1 MNKTKIIVAGV
12 LTVALVAAIVFYMQS
27 PQPPKRPQEP
37 KQPYAYSSEEVKISN
52 DSANVTLSGTL
63 TLPKGKGNFPA
74 VVLITGSGPQD
85 RNEEVFG
92 HKIFLVISDYLTN
105 NGIAVLRYDDRGVG
119 KSTGNFKTGTTHDF
133 SNDAESAVAY
143 LKTRKEIN
151 KDKIGLV
158 GHSEGGIIAPM
169 VSTRSGDI
177 AFMVL
182 LAAPGMEA
190 KKLLLLQD
198 ELIARSFG
206 VSEPEIRKLLAIN
219 KGAYKMVSESGDLK
233 LLKADLTEYAKKR
246 TVLEVPKE
254 LLPPN
259 MSKEQ
264 MIASQIENLS
274 SPWFQYLIKY
284 DLVHTL
290 EKVTCPVLAL
300 NGEKDLQVPP
310 RENLA
315 GIKQAINRGGNDQ
328 VTIKELANLNHFFQE
343 SEIGSPKE
351 YAVIEQT
358 FSPLALEEMTRWI
371 LER

>member
-1 MNKTKIIVAGV
+1 MNKTKLILAGFV
-12 LTVALVAAIVFYMQS
+12 TVALIAAIVLYMQS
-27 PQPPKRPQEP
+27 PQPTERPQEP
-37 KQPYAYSSEEVKISN
+37 KKPYPYSSEDVEFRN
-52 DSANVTLSGTL
+52 DSAKITLSGTL
-63 TLPKGKGNFPA
+63 TLPKGEGNFPA
-74 VVLITGSGPQD
+74 VILITGSGPQD

-92 HKIFLVISDYLTN
+92 HKIFLVISDYLTK

-119 KSTGNFKTGTTHDF
+119 KSTGDFKTATSYDF

-151 KDKIGLV
+151 KNKIGLV
-158 GHSEGGIIAPM
+158 GHSEGGMIAPM
-169 VSTRSGDI
+169 VSIRSKDI

-182 LAAPGMEA
+182 LAAPGIEA
-190 KKLLLLQD
+190 KKLLLMQD

-206 VSEPEIRKLLAIN
+206 VSEPEIRKFLAIN
-219 KGAYKMVSESGDLK
+219 EQAYKMVSESGDLK
-233 LLKADLTEYAKKR
+233 KLKSNLTAYVKKR

-259 MSKEQ
+259 MTKEQ
-264 MIASQIENLS
+264 MIAAQIESLS

-284 DLVHTL
+284 DQAQDL

-310 RENLA
+310 ENLA
-315 GIKQAINRGGNDQ
+315 VIKQAINRGGNGQ
-328 VTIKELANLNHFFQE
+328 VTIKELPNLNHFFQKCE
-343 SEIGSPKE
+343 TGSPKE

-358 FSPLALEEMTRWI
+358 FSPMALEEMTRWI